1 MAKLIV
7 LAATLLSLAGTAVS
21 ANEAAD
27 KPKLTARPTTSL
39 DSALTLTSLDE
50 KSAFERSQ
58 AAIGKSVGDFVLLNR
73 DGTPVELSKYR
84 GKPLLVNFVYTACF
98 QVCPTTT
105 RNLQKAVAE
114 TASVMGPERFN
125 IVTIGFNQ
133 PFDSPQAMKDFAA
146 RYGLDL
152 PNWEFLSPATT
163 LVADVTQNFGFS
175 YVATTCRLRPPESD
189 HHGRC
194 GRPHRPSGLW
204 RKIHSEGHRRTVE
217 ASDHGFSHFA
227 RGKHRQGT
235 DGACPHSLLGLR
247 SQNRP
252 LPNQL
257 FGLFHGRRVHYLPW
271 LPDLPVAEHVEK
283 SPPRV
288 STSKLKAC
296 KGKAGA
302 PIPAGIDA
310 GQVALTDPTI

>member
-1 MAKLIV
+1 MRHPIAIMAKLIV
-7 LAATLLSLAGTAVS
+7 LAATLLSLAGPAV
-21 ANEAAD
+21 AAD
-27 KPKLTARPTTSL
+27 DAAEKPKLTARPTTSL
-39 DSALTLTSLDE
+39 NPGLTLTSLDE
-50 KSAFERSQ
+50 NSAFALSQ
-58 AAIGKSVGDFVLLNR
+58 AAVGKSVGDFVLLNR

-175 YVATTCRLRPPESD
+175 YVATPAGFDHLNQITMVDAEGRIVRQVYGEKFTPKDIAEPLKLLITGSAISPEVSTVKELMERVRILCSVYD
-189 HHGRC
+189 PRTGRYRTNYSVYFMVA
-194 GRPHRPSGLW
+194 GFITFLGFLIYLSLNMW
-204 RKIHSEGHRRTVE
+204 KNRRRE
-217 ASDHGFSHFA
+217 
-227 RGKHRQGT
+227 
-235 DGACPHSLLGLR
+235 
-247 SQNRP
+247 
-252 LPNQL
+252 
-257 FGLFHGRRVHYLPW
+257 
-271 LPDLPVAEHVEK
+271 
-283 SPPRV
+283 SPP
-288 STSKLKAC
+288 AN
-296 KGKAGA
+296 
-302 PIPAGIDA
+302 
-310 GQVALTDPTI
+310 

>member
-1 MAKLIV
+1 MRHPIAIMAKLIV

-73 DGTPVELSKYR
+73 EGAPVELRKYR

-175 YVATTCRLRPPESD
+175 YVATPAGFDHLNQITMVDAEGRIVRQVYGEKFTPKDIAEPLKLLITGSAISPEVSTVKELMERVRILCSVYD
-189 HHGRC
+189 PRTGRYRTNYSVYFMVA
-194 GRPHRPSGLW
+194 GFITFLGFLIYLSLNMW
-204 RKIHSEGHRRTVE
+204 KNRRRE
-217 ASDHGFSHFA
+217 
-227 RGKHRQGT
+227 
-235 DGACPHSLLGLR
+235 
-247 SQNRP
+247 
-252 LPNQL
+252 
-257 FGLFHGRRVHYLPW
+257 
-271 LPDLPVAEHVEK
+271 
-283 SPPRV
+283 SPP
-288 STSKLKAC
+288 AN
-296 KGKAGA
+296 
-302 PIPAGIDA
+302 
-310 GQVALTDPTI
+310 